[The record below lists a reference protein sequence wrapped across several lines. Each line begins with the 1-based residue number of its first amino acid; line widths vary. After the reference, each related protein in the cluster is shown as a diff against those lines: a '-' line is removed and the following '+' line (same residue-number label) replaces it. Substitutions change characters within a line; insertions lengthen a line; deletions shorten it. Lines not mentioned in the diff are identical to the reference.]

1 MAKDTR
7 GLPKN
12 EVTKKD
18 IANKQEASDAKIV
31 AQAKDMSS
39 EQIQAGNEARL
50 KDMPSS
56 SGPVKDSPVAPDPLT
71 PKPTIEEITPGKEA
85 RAAARNV
92 GTALPQRT
100 TVLDFGKLPSRSE
113 GSSKGAEVN
122 VTSKPDVA
130 INLIDRL
137 KSGMG
142 LPGEEQ
148 GHLDR
153 AVQLHE
159 ADREVAARTGK
170 TVNGIQPDDPK
181 ATPLSV
187 FGGHHHRLAKVMG
200 TFGISDQ
207 EVYRNAASASGQRL
221 ETYVHGLHKIAQEHQ
236 DSKRQITHTPKEGDL
251 WEHPGTKQLHPI
263 AANHPDMPM
272 AFTRTKG
279 QVARVTRGP
288 GGEEVIKRGHE
299 GWDSVKVAGGKTV
312 YRQSTAPVGVD
323 LVDHLRVQMLS
334 EHGPST
340 SSRKRGADI
349 ASQIADTV
357 SGKVPKGMV
366 QAGTRKTGKR
376 AAPTIIQKPGRNGSV
391 SYGMRPNTVET
402 TVPVFV
408 PKPEVGRKADKRP
421 NPPKART
428 GTVLKGIV
436 DLDVSVPVKRKTKT
450 PAENMQENLATRQ
463 VEEQTLSKD
472 ASGKI
477 TRTVK
482 KKTVGAKTPPIQL
495 TLPGTGEPKIASTM
509 VSGPVSKQWQGP
521 LTEGQASDLDLSL
534 PLPKVPKGSAA
545 EQLMETGEP
554 PTYNPASYAA
564 KRQKERVERNKGLTE
579 ESIRR
584 VVVEP
589 AKYKTSVVPTDRDW
603 KRQNPNVGQQFS
615 GIDTTDMTGAEEVKA
630 LSKARAFVHQQP
642 SPSREMV
649 VRPGGKA
656 QAKRDRKKPAPAA
669 PEQLSLFPDY
679 SVKEGR
685 SNAFYMA
692 GSVEPISEASKSLQA
707 QAKKPLGSKEVEPVV
722 SGSRSEKKL
731 NDQINKA

>member
-18 IANKQEASDAKIV
+18 IANKQAAADEKIA

-56 SGPVKDSPVAPDPLT
+56 SGAVKDAPAVPDPLRA
-71 PKPTIEEITPGKEA
+71 KPTIEEITPGKEA

-92 GTALPQRT
+92 GTALPQKT

-122 VTSKPDVA
+122 VTNKPDVA

-187 FGGHHHRLAKVMG
+187 FGGHHHRLAKVMS

-251 WEHPGTKQLHPI
+251 WEHPVTKQLHPI

-349 ASQIADTV
+349 ATQIADTV

-366 QAGTRKTGKR
+366 RAGTRKVAKR
-376 AAPTIIQKPGRNGSV
+376 TYPTISSRPKAARTKSPGANKTYRYTPTS
-391 SYGMRPNTVET
+391 VET

-408 PKPEVGRKADKRP
+408 PKPEVGPRAGKKP
-421 NPPKART
+421 NPPKAST

-436 DLDVSVPVKRKTKT
+436 PLDVEVPVKRKTKT
-450 PAENMQENLATRQ
+450 PAENMQENLTR
-463 VEEQTLSKD
+463 
-472 ASGKI
+472 GG
-477 TRTVK
+477 RY
-482 KKTVGAKTPPIQL
+482 IQQ
-495 TLPGTGEPKIASTM
+495 TLPGTGEPKTVSTM
-509 VSGPVSKQWQGP
+509 VKGPVSKQWQGP
-521 LTEGQASDLDLSL
+521 LTEGQATDLDLSL

-545 EQLMETGEP
+545 EQMMETGEP
-554 PTYNPASYAA
+554 PSYKPEAYAA
-564 KRQKERVERNKGLTE
+564 RRQKERVERNKGLTE
-579 ESIRR
+579 EKIRT
-584 VVVEP
+584 VEVEP
-589 AKYKTSVVPTDRDW
+589 AKYETSVVPTDRDW

-615 GIDTTDMTGAEEVKA
+615 GIDTTDMTGAEELKA

-642 SPSREMV
+642 SPSRELV

-692 GSVEPISEASKSLQA
+692 GSVEPISEASKTLQA